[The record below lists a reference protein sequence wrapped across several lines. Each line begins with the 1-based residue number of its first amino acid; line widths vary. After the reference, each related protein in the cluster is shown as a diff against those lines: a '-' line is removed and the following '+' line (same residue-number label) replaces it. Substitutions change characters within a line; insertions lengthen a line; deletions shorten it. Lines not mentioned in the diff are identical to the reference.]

1 METKEIVLKTLRK
14 AKTAMKAGDIA
25 EATGIDKKEV
35 SKALKTLTGE
45 NLVHSPKVCF
55 YASK

>member
-1 METKEIVLKTLRK
+1 MDVKAEVLKTLKGSK
-14 AKTAMKAGDIA
+14 AAMKAGDIA
-25 EATGIDKKEV
+25 EVTGIDKKEV

-55 YASK
+55 YACN